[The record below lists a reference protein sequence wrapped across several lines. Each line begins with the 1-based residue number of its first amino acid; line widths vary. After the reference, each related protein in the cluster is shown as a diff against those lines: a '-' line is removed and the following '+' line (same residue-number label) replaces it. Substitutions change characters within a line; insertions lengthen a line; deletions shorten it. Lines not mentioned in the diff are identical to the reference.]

1 MITHLRL
8 NECIDL
14 ILKGIELF
22 EEIDF
27 RVEGLEL
34 FVNVIEKGV
43 SIVILGN

>member
-1 MITHLRL
+1 MITNLRL
-8 NECIDL
+8 NERIDL
-14 ILKGIELF
+14 ILKGVELF

-27 RVEGLEL
+27 GVEGLEL

>member
-1 MITHLRL
+1 MMTRLRF

-27 RVEGLEL
+27 GVEGLEL

>member
-1 MITHLRL
+1 MMTGLRL

-27 RVEGLEL
+27 GVEGLEL

>member
-1 MITHLRL
+1 MTGLRL

-27 RVEGLEL
+27 GVEGLEL